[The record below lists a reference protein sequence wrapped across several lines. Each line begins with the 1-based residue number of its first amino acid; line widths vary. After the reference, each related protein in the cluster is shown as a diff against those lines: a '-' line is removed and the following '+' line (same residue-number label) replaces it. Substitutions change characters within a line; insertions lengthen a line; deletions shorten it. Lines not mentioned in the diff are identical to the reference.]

1 MTSRI
6 LALAIVVGGLL
17 AGATP
22 LSAQESLLKTLAAFF
37 GMSQSPSQL
46 RSGSGEAL
54 AGEIWL
60 VPAAGGTKSRLTRE
74 AVYHSPVFLPDGKA
88 LLALRSDALVRIDV
102 PGGTVT
108 ELMRLPGVMRL
119 VGIASASPDEV
130 AVLSVVNG
138 QSRIEI
144 FELGSG
150 RRRIIRHDPQDGRDQ
165 LMLAYAEGDE
175 REYAGVRVYTDEQS
189 TSIRQWT
196 DVFIQSGGGPAVD
209 LTNGNGLSS
218 RQPALSH
225 DRALVA
231 YVNVGRG
238 R

>member
-6 LALAIVVGGLL
+6 LAFAIVVGGFF
-17 AGATP
+17 AGATS

-37 GMSQSPSQL
+37 GISQSPSQL
-46 RSGSGEAL
+46 RSSSGDAV

-60 VPAAGGTKSRLTRE
+60 VPAAGGAKSRLSRE
-74 AVYHSPVFLPDGKA
+74 AVYHSPVFLPGGKS
-88 LLALRSDALVRIDV
+88 LLALRGEALVHIDI

-108 ELMRLPGVMRL
+108 ELMRLPGVTRL
-119 VGIASASPDEV
+119 VGVARERPDEV
-130 AVLSVVNG
+130 AVLALVNG

-144 FELGSG
+144 FEISTG
-150 RRRIIRHDPQDGRDQ
+150 RRRIVRHDPQDGRDR

-175 REYAGVRVYTDEQS
+175 REYGSVRVYTDEQS

-196 DVFIQSGGGPAVD
+196 DVFIQTGGGPAVD

-225 DRALVA
+225 DGALVA

>member
-1 MTSRI
+1 M
-6 LALAIVVGGLL
+6 A
-17 AGATP
+17 
-22 LSAQESLLKTLAAFF
+22 SA
-37 GMSQSPSQL
+37 
-46 RSGSGEAL
+46 
-54 AGEIWL
+54 
-60 VPAAGGTKSRLTRE
+60 
-74 AVYHSPVFLPDGKA
+74 
-88 LLALRSDALVRIDV
+88 ALVSFAV
-102 PGGTVT
+102 AAHAQQAPNVT
-108 ELMRLPGVMRL
+108 FFVTSTSLNDARVDLRLPGVMRL

-150 RRRIIRHDPQDGRDQ
+150 RRRIVRHDPQDGRDQ

-196 DVFIQSGGGPAVD
+196 DVFIQSGGGPAAD